1 VAVQLSLV
9 VDAEQWKKILE
20 QALTHGGLTVP
31 AQGGL
36 PVLFSTVS
44 VAVTVDGNALPLLL
58 GQVVQIFGAA
68 QIAVLL
74 DDASRKQLSQGGGH
88 ATQAREP
95 DATASADE
103 PRSSEASSSKRYGA
117 PASADEDPVWKQ
129 VEGASKME
137 LIRLAKF
144 GNEAE
149 RRQIL
154 KQRDA
159 SLHLHVLLNP
169 GITPREVAQVI
180 RANAVQ
186 LNFVQRVLERPD
198 LWQNP
203 AVAEALV
210 LNPLTPVPNV
220 ARLIDKIPLDTV
232 RRIAKSTDLRQ
243 AVVAAAKKRA
253 IAGR

>member
-1 VAVQLSLV
+1 MQLSLV

-31 AQGGL
+31 AQGVL
-36 PVLFSTVS
+36 PGLFSTVT
-44 VAVTVDGNALPLLL
+44 VMVTVDGISHPVLK
-58 GQVVQIFGAA
+58 GQVVQIFGSA

-74 DDASRKQLSQGGGH
+74 DDASRAQLSQGGSPAPQAAENNAPAPAGESGAAEA
-88 ATQAREP
+88 AT
-95 DATASADE
+95 
-103 PRSSEASSSKRYGA
+103 SKRYGA
-117 PASADEDPVWKQ
+117 AASADEDPVWKQ